1 VILAKNGGQRSFPWV
16 PSARAPREEN
26 DLALRQAVDALP
38 VWPLNIGL
46 GLGLG
51 LGLGIGVRVRVRDRV
66 RDMESYGCKNLFD

>member
-1 VILAKNGGQRSFPWV
+1 M
-16 PSARAPREEN
+16 
-26 DLALRQAVDALP
+26 ALRQAVDALP